1 MSNNS
6 FRFSQKIV
14 GQERKAIASVI
25 AEALEGQVRYA
36 GAPEFLYE
44 IKDEK
49 SAGSWTIDRDSVVHS
64 PKISLNEIKTI
75 RSVIDTLNVEGFS
88 AEGTMTIT
96 LSLEGFSAISLENLN
111 NMLASKETL
120 IKKAMLIE
128 GELVV
133 LAENDEISFPFW
145 NATLNADE
153 VQTYITLAKQMAEQ
167 AKLQKRVLRKEKPTD
182 NEKYA
187 FRCFLLRLGFIG
199 DNFKTERKVLLS
211 RLSGNGAYRKGKKF
225 SIIVVAE
232 GAYPQGGEMVVQN
245 YVPTSHDPIRLG
257 GIGQKVAEEISAK
270 LKNIEIRVTVLGH
283 LQRGGAPVPF
293 DRVLAT
299 RYGVAAVK
307 AFMDGQY
314 GKMVSL
320 RGTEITTVA
329 LEDAI
334 KEIRKIDPNS
344 DLVHAARA
352 VGISFG
358 DFK

>member
-96 LSLEGFSAISLENLN
+96 LSLEGFGETSLENLK

-120 IKKAMLIE
+120 IKKALSLDC
-128 GELVV
+128 ELEV
-133 LAENDEISFPFW
+133 LSENDEIAFPFW
-145 NATLNADE
+145 NATLYADE

-167 AKLQKRVLRKEKPTD
+167 AKAQKRVLRTEKPAD

-199 DNFKTERKVLLS
+199 DDFKTERKVLLS
-211 RLSGNGAYRKGKKF
+211 RLSGNGAYRKG
-225 SIIVVAE
+225 
-232 GAYPQGGEMVVQN
+232 
-245 YVPTSHDPIRLG
+245 R
-257 GIGQKVAEEISAK
+257 AK
-270 LKNIEIRVTVLGH
+270 
-283 LQRGGAPVPF
+283 
-293 DRVLAT
+293 
-299 RYGVAAVK
+299 AV
-307 AFMDGQY
+307 D
-314 GKMVSL
+314 
-320 RGTEITTVA
+320 EN
-329 LEDAI
+329 E
-334 KEIRKIDPNS
+334 
-344 DLVHAARA
+344 
-352 VGISFG
+352 
-358 DFK
+358 